1 MQNVCW
7 LSGKEPSHK
16 MLVWSSNL
24 PSYSQNTRESF
35 CSLLALKWTR
45 SKQLMKTSPFPPPW
59 LVSSPLAQPTESAPP
74 APHQSADTARPCP
87 CTTTWWWALPT
98 QRFTSTGT
106 APLPRRTSCIQM
118 PKWSPCM
125 ATVNTATLCCPV
137 APRRWRG
144 QVPSWTPC
152 IFNIQQTAHVPTDP
166 LGSDQLWEE
175 KPSEQL
181 AVTARAWD
189 QPGNSRAHGKHRSP
203 EVTRTLPNR
212 KQNSFS

>member
-24 PSYSQNTRESF
+24 PSCSQNTQESF

-59 LVSSPLAQPTESAPP
+59 LVLHWLSQLNQLLLHHTSQQTQLNP
-74 APHQSADTARPCP
+74 APAPQRGDQLCQHSASPAQ
-87 CTTTWWWALPT
+87 A
-98 QRFTSTGT
+98 QHGG
-106 APLPRRTSCIQM
+106 TSCIQM
-118 PKWSPCM
+118 PNWSPCM

-144 QVPSWTPC
+144 QIPSWTPC
-152 IFNIQQTAHVPTDP
+152 IFNIQQTAHIPTDP

-189 QPGNSRAHGKHRSP
+189 QPGNSWAHGKHRSP
-203 EVTRTLPNR
+203 EVTHTSPNR
-212 KQNSFS
+212 KQNLFS